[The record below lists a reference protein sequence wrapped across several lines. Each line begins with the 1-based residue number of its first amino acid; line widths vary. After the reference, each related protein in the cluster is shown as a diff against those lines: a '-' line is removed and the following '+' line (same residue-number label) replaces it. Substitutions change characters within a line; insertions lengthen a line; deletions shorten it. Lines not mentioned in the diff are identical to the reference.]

1 MKHFTQSSPSSKST
15 DFDTN
20 LTPIQSAAA
29 IALDFGLQIPAVAAE
44 LKIHRSTLY
53 HWARNPHFFKAVET
67 AHAQFEKQFRTQI
80 AMLTRLALTNIQQI
94 LSDTE
99 DSPSVRLKTALAVL
113 KQDWKLPES
122 TEFDTIPEE
131 SDPLRNEMPPGV
143 PGAGT
148 ATRAHRAA
156 KRGAKRK
163 RNNDF
168 RRAEQAPLCACSRKA
183 SPERKDRSQRILPL
197 RFHAQIQTLLRQPS
211 PGPFDNFDNTFP
223 MESIACETKC
233 TPEIAPAA

>member
-20 LTPIQSAAA
+20 LTPIQAAAA
-29 IALDFGLQIPAVAAE
+29 IALGFGLQIPAVAAE
-44 LKIHRSTLY
+44 LHIHRSTLY
-53 HWARNPHFFKAVET
+53 NWAKNPLFFKSVET
-67 AHAQFEKQFRTQI
+67 ANAQFQKQFRTQI

-99 DSPSVRLKTALAVL
+99 ASPSVRLKAALAVL

-131 SDPLRNEMPPGV
+131 SDSLRNEMPQEAPEPQQPVRSEKVGRNE
-143 PGAGT
+143 PCPCGST
-148 ATRAHRAA
+148 LKY
-156 KRGAKRK
+156 KRCCG
-163 RNNDF
+163 N
-168 RRAEQAPLCACSRKA
+168 PLHGQS
-183 SPERKDRSQRILPL
+183 
-197 RFHAQIQTLLRQPS
+197 T
-211 PGPFDNFDNTFP
+211 NFDNTFP

-233 TPEIAPAA
+233 TPEITPAA